1 MKTTLLPVL
10 KYCTKFSALLLLLLL
25 LSSIV
30 SKDTVVPAKF
40 LSERSQ
46 TFQQTMG
53 RNMEISLLLAAATL
67 PPERHVKV
75 VESNPISPEHTLL
88 LFSIS

>member
-40 LSERSQ
+40 LSE
-46 TFQQTMG
+46 
-53 RNMEISLLLAAATL
+53 
-67 PPERHVKV
+67 
-75 VESNPISPEHTLL
+75 
-88 LFSIS
+88 